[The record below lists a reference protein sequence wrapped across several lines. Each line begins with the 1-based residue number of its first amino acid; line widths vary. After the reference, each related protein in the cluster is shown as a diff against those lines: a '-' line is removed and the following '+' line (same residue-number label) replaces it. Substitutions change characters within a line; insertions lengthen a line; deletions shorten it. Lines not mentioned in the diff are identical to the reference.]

1 MTMNSDS
8 ASNTIDSYRKR
19 QQRGPV
25 IIWTIAAL
33 LVIVGIIILVVVF
46 TGDNKPQ
53 ISLFAT
59 ETSTPTLTFT
69 PTVTSSPTAT
79 ATLTMTPT
87 LTLTPTPS
95 EPFEYIVQEGEYLY
109 SIVEKF
115 NLGDDGVALLY
126 FLNGELLEASDGVV
140 RPGDV
145 IQIPN
150 PDKKLPTA
158 TPVPIDLPRG
168 TELEYRVQSG
178 DTIAGIATKFR
189 STEEEIIDANE
200 IENVNAIQV
209 GQILIIPANLVTPA
223 PTRLPPTS
231 PVETTPTPVANVTGT
246 PAPTKSANTG
256 DTACTYEVNETYVAQ
271 IFELVNVERF
281 AKGLDPL
288 TENPTL
294 TTVAQTN
301 AADMACNDF
310 WKTVGSDG
318 ATLTERLSA
327 ADYTATFAKI
337 QVHAQPP
344 EYSGDGAAAV
354 AAWLEAGDVLL
365 DPQATELGIA
375 YAYSSESSYGGYFTI
390 IVAAPA
396 Q

>member
-19 QQRGPV
+19 QQRGPI

-53 ISLFAT
+53 IALFAT
-59 ETSTPTLTFT
+59 ETPTPTLTFT

-87 LTLTPTPS
+87 ITLTPTPS
-95 EPFEYIVQEGEYLY
+95 GPFNYIVQEGEYLY
-109 SIVEKF
+109 SIVEKY
-115 NLGDDGVALLY
+115 NLGDDGIPLLY
-126 FLNGELLEASDGVV
+126 LLNPTVEASDGVV
-140 RPGDV
+140 YPGQEITV
-145 IQIPN
+145 PN
-150 PDKKLPTA
+150 PGMPLPPA
-158 TPVPIDLPRG
+158 TPVPVDLPRG

-178 DTIAGIATKFR
+178 DTIAAIAAKFR

-209 GQILIIPANLVTPA
+209 GQILLIPANIVTVA

-281 AKGLDPL
+281 AKGLEPL

-294 TTVAQTN
+294 TTVAQTH

-318 ATLTERLSA
+318 TTLTERLTA

-344 EYSGDGAAAV
+344 EYRGDGAAAV

-390 IVAAPA
+390 IIAAPA